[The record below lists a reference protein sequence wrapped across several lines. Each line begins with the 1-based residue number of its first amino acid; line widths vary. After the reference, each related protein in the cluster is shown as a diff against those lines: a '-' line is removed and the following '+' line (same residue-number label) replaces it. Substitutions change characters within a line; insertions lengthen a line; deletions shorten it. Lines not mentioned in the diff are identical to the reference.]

1 MKSENKNS
9 FWENAERPIL
19 MIATTLIVGGIGYL
33 FHCLRESKK
42 VSTEA
47 AH

>member
-1 MKSENKNS
+1 MNKDNKNS
-9 FWENAERPIL
+9 FWVKAERPIL

-42 VSTEA
+42 ARTEA
-47 AH
+47 VH